1 MKINPTLIFRIISLV
16 LRGQERIHLASAT
29 DRREQLV
36 AERSLP
42 NLFPTQSYVKADK
55 IILFQCI
62 QLVEKN
68 L

>member
-36 AERSLP
+36 AECSLP

-62 QLVEKN
+62 QLVEKK